1 MSECSLLKSRSF
13 QPQVQSFKIQVF
25 STPGAPSAEGYIRAR
40 KPEFSAAV
48 TITASMVSTRSQSS
62 NPAGSTTASTNAAT
76 RTSGNPRGVQTWAHT
91 PSNLALIWLII
102 SIPLVLWD
110 TGYVVL
116 RPHSMPGGALHSPI
130 WTPYA
135 LYGSIDYI
143 YGWPAYNSRNGFTAA
158 QTSLNIVESLFYMY
172 YLWIVYQHGRPS
184 TSQGRG
190 APAPRTVGWLGQAK
204 VVVGSMGGV
213 ACTVA
218 FSAAVM
224 TVSKT
229 VLYCM
234 SKSLVH
240 VVGCYTV
247 LMSGR
252 VE

>member
-1 MSECSLLKSRSF
+1 
-13 QPQVQSFKIQVF
+13 
-25 STPGAPSAEGYIRAR
+25 
-40 KPEFSAAV
+40 
-48 TITASMVSTRSQSS
+48 MVSTRSQSS

-229 VLYCM
+229 VLYWLNEYF
-234 SKSLVH
+234 SGFANIGHNDVFTLISLWIIPN
-240 VVGCYTV
+240 GAWIV
-247 LMSGR
+247 LPSYMVYVFGQEILEGLAMASGNPDP
-252 VE
+252 EGEDKTMKAE